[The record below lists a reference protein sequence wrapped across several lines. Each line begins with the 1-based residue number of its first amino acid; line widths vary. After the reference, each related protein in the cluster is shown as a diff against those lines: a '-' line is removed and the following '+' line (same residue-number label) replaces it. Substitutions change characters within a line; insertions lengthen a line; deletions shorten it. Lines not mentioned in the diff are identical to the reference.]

1 MVKKSISHQQVPDE
15 TSALKNRL
23 EETEE
28 TLRAIRQYMVDAF
41 VVTREDGT
49 QIVTLSDADLPY
61 RLMVEAMNEGAVTLI
76 PDGTIFYVN
85 PCFARMI
92 QIDGSKLIG
101 VRFHELVAPE
111 QHERFDWMF
120 KQAAHTGT
128 RGEFLLQTIQGNS
141 LPVQLSLH
149 PLGTAGSIGTSILAT
164 DITERIRSEEKIRAL
179 AADLTLAEQE
189 ERHRISQILH
199 DDLQQRLFAVKAQL
213 SFLTLTGEEGTN
225 SSEVQLTLDQVQT
238 WVSDAITITRN
249 LSVDMSPAV
258 LQGEGLSDAVVW
270 LAARMKDEYGLQ
282 LQIEAKDN
290 LNQLNTHMRVL
301 LFQAIRELLFNVVK
315 HSGTQEA
322 TIKLERT
329 DGQGRITVD
338 DLGQGFDT
346 STFMIDPIGA
356 HGLLLL
362 RDRLNLMHGS
372 MSVHSTPGKGTQVVI
387 EFPMEEGSG

>member
-15 TSALKNRL
+15 ASALQNRL

-41 VVTREDGT
+41 VITREDGT
-49 QIVTLSDADLPY
+49 QVVTLSDAEFPY
-61 RLMVEAMNEGAVTLI
+61 RLMVEAINEGAVTLI

-85 PCFARMI
+85 PCFARMV
-92 QIDGSKLIG
+92 QIEGSKLIG
-101 VRFHELVAPE
+101 VRFHELVSPE
-111 QHERFDWMF
+111 QQERFDWIF
-120 KQAAHTGT
+120 KQATHTGT
-128 RGEFLLQTIQGNS
+128 RGEFLLQTTQGDS
-141 LPVQLSLH
+141 LPVQLSLQR
-149 PLGTAGSIGTSILAT
+149 LGTEGSIGTSIIAT

-189 ERHRISQILH
+189 ERHRISQVLH
-199 DDLQQRLFAVKAQL
+199 DDLQQRLFAIKAQL
-213 SFLTLTGEEGTN
+213 SFLKLTGEGDKN
-225 SSEVQLTLDQVQT
+225 SSEAQLTLDQVQT

-270 LAARMKDEYGLQ
+270 LSARMKDQYGLQ

-315 HSGTQEA
+315 HSGTQKA
-322 TIKLERT
+322 FIKLERSK
-329 DGQGRITVD
+329 GQGRITVN

-356 HGLLLL
+356 HGLLLI
-362 RDRLNLMHGS
+362 RDRLSLMHGS
-372 MSVHSTPGKGTQVVI
+372 MSVESTPGKGTVVVI
-387 EFPMEEGSG
+387 EFPMEENLG